1 LILSFTNSAAALK
14 NNGKK
19 IKTITVA
26 LGKRS
31 YPIYIGAG
39 MREAAGKYL
48 KRLRLPRHI
57 VIITDTVV
65 ARLYLEGVE
74 QSLKASGFSVMVIV
88 IPPGESQKNLH
99 RADAIYAE
107 LLRNHIG
114 RKSTI
119 IALGGGVVGDLAG
132 FVAATYQ
139 RGVNFV
145 QMPTTLLAQVDS
157 SVGGKVGINHPLGK
171 NMIGA
176 FYQPLCVIADTET
189 LQTLPERERVCGL
202 GEVIKYGII
211 LNEKFFEYVR
221 KNLADIVT
229 MQPSVV
235 AHVVAR
241 CCELKAYVV
250 SRDEKEENLRAI
262 LNFGHTVGHAL
273 EHAGHYR
280 SLKHGEAIL
289 LGMIAET
296 FLALQLNMISANNAG
311 RIENLIGSVPLPR
324 SFGFIFSAKKLIHTM
339 RSDKK
344 SLGGNIRFV
353 LPQKIGTVTMPMVVK
368 EEMIADA
375 LHSLNQFVMNL

>member
-1 LILSFTNSAAALK
+1 MALK
-14 NNGKK
+14 ETKL
-19 IKTITVA
+19 KTITVP

-31 YPIYIGAG
+31 YPIYIGSGVREVVGKFLSKIPAG
-39 MREAAGKYL
+39 
-48 KRLRLPRHI
+48 KRLRFPRQTI
-57 VIITDTVV
+57 IITDTVV
-65 ARLYLEGVE
+65 ARLYLEDV
-74 QSLKASGFSVMVIV
+74 QRSLKASGFSVHVII
-88 IPPGESQKNLH
+88 IPPGESQKSLH

-107 LLRNHIG
+107 LLRNRIG

-139 RGVNFV
+139 RGVSFV

-211 LNEKFFEYVR
+211 LDEKFFEYVR
-221 KNLADIVT
+221 KNLPDIVA
-229 MQPSVV
+229 MQPAAI
-235 AHVVAR
+235 AHVIAR

-250 SRDEKEENLRAI
+250 SRDEKEEHLRAI

-296 FLALQLNMISANNAG
+296 FLAHQLKMITADNAQ
-311 RIENLIGSVPLPR
+311 RIEDMIAAVPLPR

-344 SLGGNIRFV
+344 SLEGNIRFV
-353 LPQKIGTVTMPMVVK
+353 LPKKIGRVTLPIPVK
-368 EEMIADA
+368 EEIIAAA

>member
-1 LILSFTNSAAALK
+1 MK
-14 NNGKK
+14 NNRKK
-19 IKTITVA
+19 IKTIAVA

-39 MREAAGKYL
+39 VRGMAGKFL
-48 KRLRLPRHI
+48 KRLRLPQHI
-57 VIITDTVV
+57 VIITDSLV
-65 ARLYLEGVE
+65 ARLYLDDVR
-74 QSLKASGFSVMVIV
+74 QSLEEAGFSVFLIV
-88 IPPGESQKNLH
+88 IPQGESQKSLH

-107 LLRNHIG
+107 LLRNRIG
-114 RKSTI
+114 RKTTI

-132 FVAATYQ
+132 FVAATFQ

-157 SVGGKVGINHPLGK
+157 SVGGKVGINHALGK

-211 LNEKFFEYVR
+211 LDKKFFEHVQ
-221 KNLADIVT
+221 KNLADIIA
-229 MQPSVV
+229 MEPASVS
-235 AHVVAR
+235 HVIAR
-241 CCELKAYVV
+241 CCELKASVV
-250 SRDEKEENLRAI
+250 SQDEKEEHLRAI

-273 EHAGHYR
+273 EHEGHFR
-280 SLKHGEAIL
+280 ALKHGEAIL

-296 FLALQLNMISANNAG
+296 FLAHQLKMISDADAQ
-311 RIENLIGSVPLPR
+311 RIEEAIAAVPLPR
-324 SFGFIFSAKKLIHTM
+324 SFGFAFSPKKLIQTM

-344 SLGGNIRFV
+344 SLGGSIRFV
-353 LPQKIGTVTMPMVVK
+353 LPKKIGNVTLPIPVS
-368 EEMIADA
+368 EEMIAPA
-375 LHSLNQFVMNL
+375 LLALKKFVVNL